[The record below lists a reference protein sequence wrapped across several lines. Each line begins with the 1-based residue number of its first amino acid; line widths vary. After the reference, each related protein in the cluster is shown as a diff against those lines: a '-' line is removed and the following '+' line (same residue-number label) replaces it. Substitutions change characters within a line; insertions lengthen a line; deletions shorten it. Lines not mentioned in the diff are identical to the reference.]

1 MEIEWLGCVNSLILG
16 RRAFIP
22 SAANHTLGNDLPTT
36 ADIFPSM
43 CYVLSLIKCPCCSVS
58 LAYTS

>member
-16 RRAFIP
+16 LRAFIP
-22 SAANHTLGNDLPTT
+22 SAANHTLGNDLSTT

-43 CYVLSLIKCPCCSVS
+43 CYVLSLIKCPCCSES
-58 LAYTS
+58 IAYMS